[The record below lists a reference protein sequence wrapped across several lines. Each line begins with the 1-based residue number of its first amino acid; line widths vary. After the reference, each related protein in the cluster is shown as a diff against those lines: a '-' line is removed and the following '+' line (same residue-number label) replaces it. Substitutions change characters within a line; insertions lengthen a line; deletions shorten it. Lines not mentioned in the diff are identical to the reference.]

1 MLCGEPAANRLGM
14 NSIALTG
21 APRREAVDPLWTGL
35 LLGGLLFVPGALGF
49 FYEGSSFASGTA
61 LMCVASLLLVGSG
74 QIPFS
79 RHDVQASLAAT
90 ILVGF
95 LISVHLLIANI
106 VNSDSGFDA
115 SRAFLSL
122 LLFGLIV
129 YSVPVIC
136 EAVMVGDGRTRAI
149 VRILCGLFAVIAIF
163 SLLKIQPYTSSLGE
177 KPSFPYT
184 EPSFIGFS
192 FPAILIFT
200 MIRSSLP
207 VRIIIIVVFLGLGYA
222 LSNFTIIAACG
233 LAAAVT
239 LPVSW
244 LSAGLTAL
252 VVGAASLDLSYY
264 TERLNFDWA
273 NSTNLSSLVYVQG
286 WQLLQESLVK
296 TNGWGLGFQQLGIL
310 YTNVPASIRINA
322 LLGRDANLQDGGYIL
337 SKTGSELGVL
347 GLLLIAAYLYVAAW
361 SFLKLRK
368 APSIRMSDGEVFARS
383 CVTGY
388 FVELFIRGT
397 NYFTGTFVLLL
408 AGLLYLYQQ
417 RRAEKMAAMVA

>member
-1 MLCGEPAANRLGM
+1 V
-14 NSIALTG
+14 
-21 APRREAVDPLWTGL
+21 RR
-35 LLGGLLFVPGALGF
+35 
-49 FYEGSSFASGTA
+49 
-61 LMCVASLLLVGSG
+61 
-74 QIPFS
+74 
-79 RHDVQASLAAT
+79 RHDVQAALAAT

-95 LISVHLLIANI
+95 LVGVHLLIANI
-106 VNSDSGFDA
+106 ISSDPGFDA

-129 YSVPVIC
+129 FSVPAIC
-136 EAVMVGDGRTRAI
+136 EAVMVADGRMRAI
-149 VRILCGLFAVIAIF
+149 VRILCGLFAIIAIF

-207 VRIIIIVVFLGLGYA
+207 ARIVIVAAFLGLGYA

-233 LAAAVT
+233 FAAAVT

-244 LSAGLTAL
+244 LAAGLAAL

-286 WQLLQESLVK
+286 WQLLQESLAK
-296 TNGWGLGFQQLGIL
+296 TGGWGLGFQQLGIL

-322 LLGRDANLQDGGYIL
+322 LLGRDANLQDGGFIL

-347 GLLLIAAYLYVAAW
+347 GLLLIAAYLYVAAR

-368 APSIRMSDGEVFARS
+368 APSIKMPEGEVFARS

-388 FVELFIRGT
+388 LVELFIRGT

-408 AGLLYLYQQ
+408 AGLLYQQ